1 MFAGGDKWKIKGE
14 PLAPLSERPAAPG
27 INHDRIV
34 LHERETERERERER
48 EREKERGFPD
58 PECQAS
64 PCRKLE

>member
-1 MFAGGDKWKIKGE
+1 MK
-14 PLAPLSERPAAPG
+14 ER
-27 INHDRIV
+27 HKKR
-34 LHERETERERERER
+34 EREKERERER